1 MEKVK
6 FFDCT
11 LADLPLDMQEIY
23 TLMGY
28 GSRIP
33 DNNVIQIIH
42 ETLHEL
48 NERIT
53 PHYGYVLVEG
63 ETIGLEQLHLE
74 NTQFTPGR
82 IITHAMKGA
91 EYYAIFTATIGKEF
105 DQYCKQLKEKD
116 DMLRVFIADAI
127 GSVLAESTVSKLIKH
142 IEQKASEQ
150 DLHISNNYSPGYCDW
165 VLSEQKLLFKLF
177 PKDITDIQLTESCLM
192 LPVKS
197 VSGIVAIGK
206 NVKKRPYGCDI
217 CKMSSC
223 IKNKKKHQSN

>member
-1 MEKVK
+1 MKKVK

-28 GSRIP
+28 GSHIP
-33 DNNVIQIIH
+33 DDNVMQIIH

-53 PHYGYVLVEG
+53 PHYGYVLVTG

-74 NTQFTPGR
+74 NIQFNPGR

-91 EYYAIFTATIGKEF
+91 EYYAIFTVTIGKGF
-105 DQYCKQLKEKD
+105 DLYCKQLKEKD
-116 DMLRVFIADAI
+116 DMLRVFITDAI
-127 GSVLAESTVSKLIKH
+127 GSVLAEAAVSKLMKQ

-165 VLSEQKLLFKLF
+165 VLSEQKLLFQLF
-177 PKDITDIQLTESCLM
+177 PKDTTGIQLTESCLM

-206 NVKKRPYGCDI
+206 NIKKRPYGCDI